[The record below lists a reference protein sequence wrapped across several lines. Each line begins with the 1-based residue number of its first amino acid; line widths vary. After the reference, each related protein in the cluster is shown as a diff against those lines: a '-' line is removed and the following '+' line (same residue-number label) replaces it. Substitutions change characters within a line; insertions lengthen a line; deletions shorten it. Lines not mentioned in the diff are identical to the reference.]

1 VEKLPFIPLGGCTK
15 YYKGPQRKITHRPL
29 IYAEKTSLTNMK
41 KRSSPSLSPPMSRRP
56 AKSPSNSE
64 AGTTPLAS
72 KPPMDAT
79 ADLKGLRRR
88 LKKRRTSP
96 AWMTNG
102 LDAVDVL
109 LQRDASEEL
118 RHHLLITV
126 SLRSPGSIASMTL
139 GTEKKSKGARLE
151 EAAQAYQIRDEELGP
166 PSNPKNLPRTRGRR
180 RR

>member
-1 VEKLPFIPLGGCTK
+1 
-15 YYKGPQRKITHRPL
+15 
-29 IYAEKTSLTNMK
+29 
-41 KRSSPSLSPPMSRRP
+41 MSRRP
-56 AKSPSNSE
+56 AMSPSYSE

-72 KPPMDAT
+72 KPAMDAT

-88 LKKRRTSP
+88 LKKRRSFP
-96 AWMTNG
+96 AWMTSS

-109 LQRDASEEL
+109 LQRNASEEL
-118 RHHLLITV
+118 RHHLFITIA
-126 SLRSPGSIASMTL
+126 LLTPGSIASMTL
-139 GTEKKSKGARLE
+139 GTKKKSKAGRLE